1 MRSPL
6 LVLGFLLAGSLFGA
20 GCKQGVGDRCE
31 VPGDCD
37 TGFCSLGSDRQN
49 GVCCVQG
56 TPACIIESAGS
67 GGSVGSVGGATGQGG
82 ASGEGGASGTGGVDG
97 DASDASGDAASDGS
111 GTD

>member
-20 GCKQGVGDRCE
+20 GCKQGIGDRCE
-31 VPGDCD
+31 VAGDCD

-49 GVCCVQG
+49 GVCCVEG
-56 TPACIIESAGS
+56 TSACIIESTGS
-67 GGSVGSVGGATGQGG
+67 GGAVGSVGGATGQGG
-82 ASGEGGASGTGGVDG
+82 ASGEGGASGTGGVGG
-97 DASDASGDAASDGS
+97 DASDASSDAASDAS